1 MHGDQTTYQTIENAH
16 NNSITWGKHLG
27 KIMVRSSNCQ
37 DCSHDPHHMTPTN
50 VGPLCP
56 NSMLVVL
63 TDEVPPLP
71 RQENRVE

>member
-1 MHGDQTTYQTIENAH
+1 
-16 NNSITWGKHLG
+16 
-27 KIMVRSSNCQ
+27 
-37 DCSHDPHHMTPTN
+37 MTHTN

-56 NSMLVVL
+56 NYMLMVL